1 MVDAQDF
8 TYSKGYLG
16 LLSTLGAT
24 LGIIF
29 CCTPSAVGISLELW
43 RAYLERT
50 STAVHID
57 EESAV
62 TGRETPD
69 IKSHPMIDI
78 RATHTHDKSA
88 RWSMDLYVDRTESPP
103 CGGLKR
109 HCTF

>member
-29 CCTPSAVGISLELW
+29 SCAPSARTLFLKLRE
-43 RAYLERT
+43 AYLERT

-62 TGRETPD
+62 AGQETPY

-88 RWSMDLYVDRTESPP
+88 RWSMDRYALCRWYQKASMRWT
-103 CGGLKR
+103 
-109 HCTF
+109 

>member
-29 CCTPSAVGISLELW
+29 CCAPSAFVAFSQLW

-50 STAVHID
+50 PRAVPIN
-57 EESAV
+57 EESP
-62 TGRETPD
+62 TTDP
-69 IKSHPMIDI
+69 
-78 RATHTHDKSA
+78 
-88 RWSMDLYVDRTESPP
+88 
-103 CGGLKR
+103 
-109 HCTF
+109 